1 MKKWFF
7 YLAVILATSSSL
19 ARAHSDEVKV
29 EGKYVQVKEAVRLA
43 ASKVMQR
50 HNTALVKCFSK
61 GMALH
66 KTLKSRKVV
75 SPGC

>member
-43 ASKVMQR
+43 AEQGDA
-50 HNTALVKCFSK
+50 TAQYSLGEMFLQGDGVTQDTQE
-61 GMALH
+61 A
-66 KTLKSRKVV
+66 
-75 SPGC
+75 